1 MMVFAINILLFLLVL
16 GVWLWMDN
24 RKKSKQKDVVVDAE
38 DSCTSGYRFFLLAVS
53 TFFDICSCNS
63 PVVYNHVELLRR

>member
-1 MMVFAINILLFLLVL
+1 MMVFTINILLFLLVL

-38 DSCTSGYRFFLLAVS
+38 DSCKSAYRFFFWLFLRFLIYVLVTVGLVS
-53 TFFDICSCNS
+53 
-63 PVVYNHVELLRR
+63 